1 MKRLSMFFTLLF
13 AGATF
18 GVANAQ
24 TDSNDHRL
32 VSLWASYDKAL
43 QADKPREQ
51 QAVLLEIKARAS
63 REKLLWDW
71 YDASVQ
77 YVKAVSMRDWKQRER
92 LRAELEDEI
101 RQAHPSVRIFHSPQ
115 AADSLLSG
123 PWAAE
128 LKSSRNDAFY
138 KRDRAL
144 SGLPFGK
151 ILPSL
156 LENDWQWALWTRA
169 MRQRGEGFESLAEI
183 YPEGSVERSLVDF
196 AALSSS
202 KQTRPQALRDF
213 ARRHENRAAA
223 LLALGELLELRR
235 DSLARLESPASEKAY
250 LELREDCRSFN
261 RMCGGYSGLEG
272 RIAAVCKQGKA
283 ILEQLE
289 APSLDV
295 EVVDGEAVLSLR
307 NLDGARLKVYD
318 GQRLIFKRELKNDRC
333 SFYVPDTLRCRLE
346 TPCDGEYRLLV
357 GGGDI
362 EREVRYVRESLSISL
377 RRDAKGTAVFVAD
390 YRSGEPIDNC
400 SITLYKDGDSSEGR
414 CGPLDCREGF
424 AYLDAGFASKLEAL
438 GYRSGIQASCEAADG
453 TLRLSGILE
462 AGYKSLRRTMPV
474 AYALMDRAVLLTDAG
489 YFTPGQSCRFKA
501 VLLRGQQELQLR
513 EGVKVEVSLMDP
525 QGKTLAVRELTS
537 SELGSVHGEFPLG
550 KDLRSGIYRV
560 QLKEG
565 GKVLSDKPIRLE
577 RAELPAF
584 TLEWD
589 RDDELHLKGERIC
602 LGGRLTDYAGHP
614 MQPQKAVVSINAGS
628 GPVQESE
635 VHTAAD
641 GSFRICFKASDRNYD
656 YYDIKFSVTDKAG
669 RSREFSKF
677 CRSTGRISFS
687 VGLENA
693 APASALTVED
703 ASARLRFTRDR
714 RISIDY
720 CLLLDGRE
728 VLKGRLGDEELLEL
742 PLQAEGRYR
751 LKAVGSIE
759 GQSEYKTEESL
770 EFIHLTDNSNTL
782 SFDCPSFFKKSS
794 SDERAILAGTTLGR
808 ARIVAELFND
818 RAELIESQLVSI
830 EGRKGEEGSL
840 GKIAFKSDTQ
850 GRCYARLLFFRDGK
864 DYSYSCIFDA
874 RETKNPP
881 LKLEF
886 TRFED
891 RTRPST
897 RYSFQLRTQP
907 GAECAASIFDIASE
921 NFMDNRW
928 HRIESRQA
936 GMLLVSFRELCGRN
950 DSDYLLF
957 ARPVYSSSLSMKSA
971 AVNLADD
978 FVESEA
984 LDEQAAEQAPDEKLR
999 SDLSPVLFWAPEL
1012 KADKDGL
1019 VELSFKTSDRL
1030 SRFAVQVFAHDRK
1043 FSNNSLRQL
1052 MTVSLPVKLDINRT
1066 GTLFE
1071 GDSICIPVSV
1081 SSLLESKQSG
1091 VLEISFLRRDGS
1103 GKVLDCSRF
1112 NITVEPSEVISRSAG
1127 LLVPE
1132 GLSRLGILARFIPDG
1147 AEEAADALLVEL
1159 DVKPAVQTIVE
1170 AHSALV
1176 ADKADEPSVE
1186 ALLRS
1191 RFGRDGELARKQT
1204 IDIAGM
1210 VRQALGERKEQVG
1223 RDLVSL
1229 VDALYADILSSCE
1242 LGAPAD
1248 SIRRREYLDG
1258 ILQCRCSDGGFG
1270 WRAGM
1275 RSSPVLTAVLLEK
1288 AAGMGEDCPPL
1299 LSGCIEDAVRFIDSS
1314 MLEPAK
1320 PLCGL
1325 DLGQYLHT
1333 RSLYPHFTWDASG
1346 LDARGRRE
1354 LRKAIRTCLL
1364 GSDGAPARGQ
1374 ILAKARVAC
1383 TLENLLAGEDGKRL
1397 ASAWGLGG
1405 SRMSKTLQGCIES
1418 LAQYSV
1424 EHPGGGL
1431 YYPNAVLPYRG
1442 LLENELYAHTLL
1454 CRIMD
1459 RHSRGEIAEGLRLWM
1474 MIQKESQQWGSD
1486 PAFIDAAAQVLRGSE
1501 KTLGTKLMVL
1511 SLERSLPL
1519 DKVLPASNGV
1529 GLEVSYSL
1537 VQTVDGKRVEK
1548 PLKEGDALKIGD
1560 RILARYALRSDENRS
1575 FVKLTVPRCAAFNPV
1590 SQISG
1595 VVRSGA
1601 YRDLREDRTEYWFD
1615 LLPEED
1621 SQLFEE
1627 FFVTN
1632 EGRFQGAA
1640 AVLES
1645 SYAPHY
1651 RANTGAFL
1659 FGSL

>member
-1 MKRLSMFFTLLF
+1 MKALSLILTLLLS
-13 AGATF
+13 GAAF

-32 VSLWASYDKAL
+32 GSLWASYDKAL
-43 QADKPREQ
+43 KADKPREQ
-51 QAVLLEIKARAS
+51 QALLAEIKARAS

-77 YVKAVSMRDWKQRER
+77 YVEAVSMRDWKQREK
-92 LRAELEDEI
+92 LRAELEEEI
-101 RQAHPSVRIFHSPQ
+101 RHAHPSVRIFHSPQ
-115 AADSLLSG
+115 MADSLLAGS
-123 PWAAE
+123 WTAE

-138 KRDRAL
+138 KRDKAL
-144 SGLPFGK
+144 SSLPFGE

-156 LENDWQWALWTRA
+156 LENDWQWAMWTRA
-169 MRQRGEGFESLAEI
+169 VRQRGEAFDSLAGI
-183 YPEGSVERSLVDF
+183 YPEGSVERSLSEF
-196 AALSSS
+196 AALSPS
-202 KQTRPQALRDF
+202 KQARPQALREF

-235 DSLARLESPASEKAY
+235 DSLARLESPASQKAY

-272 RIAAVCKQGKA
+272 RIAGVCKQGKA

-289 APSLDV
+289 APSMDV
-295 EVVDGEAVLSLR
+295 EVVDGQAVLSLR
-307 NLDGARLKVYD
+307 NLSGASLKVYD
-318 GQRLIFKRELKNDRC
+318 GQRLIFKRDLKNDRR

-346 TPCDGEYRLLV
+346 TPCDGEYLLRV
-357 GGGDI
+357 SQGDI
-362 EREVRYVRESLSISL
+362 EREVRYLRESLSISL
-377 RRDAKGTAVFVAD
+377 RRDARGTAVFVAD
-390 YRSGEPIDNC
+390 YRSGDPLDNC
-400 SITLYKDGDSSEGR
+400 TITLFKDGDSSAGC
-414 CGPLDCREGF
+414 CGPLDCREGY
-424 AYLDAGFASKLEAL
+424 AYLDADFASKLEAL
-438 GYRSGIQASCEAADG
+438 RYRAGIQASCQAADG

-462 AGYKSLRRTMPV
+462 AGYRELRRTMPE
-474 AYALMDRAVLLTDAG
+474 ADAHMDRAVLLTDAG

-501 VLLRGQQELQLR
+501 ILLRGQQELQLR
-513 EGVKVEVSLMDP
+513 EGVKVEVSLVDS

-537 SELGSVHGEFPLG
+537 SNMGSVHGEFQLG
-550 KDLRSGIYRV
+550 ETLRSGIYSV

-565 GKVLSDKPIRLE
+565 GKFLAGKAIRLE

-589 RDDELHLKGERIC
+589 EADDLHLKGERIC
-602 LGGRLTDYAGHP
+602 ISGRLTDYAGHS

-635 VHTAAD
+635 VHTESD
-641 GSFRICFKASDRNYD
+641 GSFRICFKASDRDFD

-687 VGLENA
+687 LGLENA
-693 APASALTVED
+693 AQASALAVED
-703 ASARLRFTRDR
+703 TVARFRLNRDR
-714 RISIDY
+714 RIEIDY
-720 CLLLDGRE
+720 SLLLDGRE
-728 VLKGRLGDEELLEL
+728 VLKGRLGDGNLLEL
-742 PLQAEGRYR
+742 PLKAEGRYR

-759 GQSEYKTEESL
+759 GKPEYRTEESL
-770 EFIHLTDNSNTL
+770 DFIHLTDSSNTL
-782 SFDCPSFFKKSS
+782 SFDCPSFFKKCSTG
-794 SDERAILAGTTLGR
+794 ERAILAGTTLGR

-818 RAELIESQLVSI
+818 RAELIERQLVSI
-830 EGRKGEEGSL
+830 EGRKGQAGSL
-840 GKIAFKSDTQ
+840 GRIAFKSDTQ
-850 GRCYARLLFFRDGK
+850 GRSYARLLFFRDGK
-864 DYSYSCIFDA
+864 GFSYSCTFDA
-874 RETKNPP
+874 REAKTPP

-891 RTRPST
+891 RTRPAT
-897 RYSFQLRTQP
+897 RYSFQLRTEP

-928 HRIESRQA
+928 QRVESRQA
-936 GMLLVSFRELCGRN
+936 GMLMPSFREMCGRN

-957 ARPVYSSSLSMKSA
+957 AQPVYARSLSMKSA
-971 AVNLADD
+971 AVNSMDD
-978 FVESEA
+978 LVESAE
-984 LDEQAAEQAPDEKLR
+984 LDEQASEQDPAGKLR

-1012 KADKDGL
+1012 KADKHGL

-1043 FSNNSLRQL
+1043 FSNNSLRQT
-1052 MTVSLPVKLDINRT
+1052 MTVSLPVKLDISRT

-1071 GDSICIPVSV
+1071 GDSICIPISV
-1081 SSLLESKQSG
+1081 SSLLESSHSG

-1103 GKVLDCSRF
+1103 DKVLNCSRF
-1112 NITVEPSEVISRSAG
+1112 NINIEPSAVISRSVG

-1191 RFGRDGELARKQT
+1191 RFTQGGELARRKT

-1223 RDLVSL
+1223 RDLISL
-1229 VDALYADILSSCE
+1229 VDALYADILSSRE
-1242 LGAPAD
+1242 LGTPAD
-1248 SIRRREYLDG
+1248 SVRRQECLDG

-1275 RSSPVLTAVLLEK
+1275 RASPVLTAVLLEK
-1288 AAGMGEDCPPL
+1288 AAGMGDDCPQA

-1314 MLEPAK
+1314 MFKQGGTLR
-1320 PLCGL
+1320 GL
-1325 DLGQYLHT
+1325 GLGQYLHT
-1333 RSLYPHFTWDASG
+1333 RSLYPQFAWDAPG

-1364 GSDGAPARGQ
+1364 GRDGAPARGQ
-1374 ILAKARVAC
+1374 ILAKARGAC
-1383 TLENLLAGEDGKRL
+1383 TLENLLSGEDGKRL
-1397 ASAWGLGG
+1397 ASAWGLRAG
-1405 SRMSKTLQGCIES
+1405 RMGKTLQGCIES

-1424 EHPGGGL
+1424 EHPSGGL
-1431 YYPNAVLPYRG
+1431 YYPNAVLPFRG

-1486 PAFIDAAAQVLRGSE
+1486 PAFIDAAAQVLKGSA
-1501 KTLGTKLMVL
+1501 KTLGTNLMVL

-1537 VQTVDGKRVEK
+1537 VQTIDGKRVEK
-1548 PLKEGDALKIGD
+1548 PLKKGDTLKIGD

-1575 FVKLTVPRCAAFNPV
+1575 FVKLTVPRCAAFSPA

-1595 VVRSGA
+1595 VIRSGA

-1615 LLPEED
+1615 LLPEEET
-1621 SQLFEE
+1621 LLLEE